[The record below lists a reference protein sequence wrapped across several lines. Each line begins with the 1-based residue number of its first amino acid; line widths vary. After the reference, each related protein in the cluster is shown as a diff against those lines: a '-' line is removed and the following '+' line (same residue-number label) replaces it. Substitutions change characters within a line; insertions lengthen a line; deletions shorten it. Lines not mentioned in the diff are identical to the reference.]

1 MRSRLL
7 RRPCIPLAL
16 LFAVMFIARPVFAQ
30 PAPAQSGALQAR
42 IDAAALA
49 LEKNPRFKGLSPQY
63 RQVIAEFMAGN
74 TLFVLLHELGHAA
87 TSQMQIPAL
96 AGREDAADSFA
107 VVQLIK
113 LSSGFPDRVIGESAK
128 GWFLSE
134 ERNRENG
141 DPVAYYDEHGLDQ
154 AHAQQIVCLMVG
166 TGEDKYQRLAAAT
179 KLPKDRQESCS
190 GDFSAASSS
199 WDTALQPHL
208 RRPDQPKT
216 RIDVAYGEAKGG
228 KLEAVAQ
235 ALRSIMLLETVAER
249 MADTY
254 AWPAPFAIEMQSCGY
269 PNAQWLPKVHKVVLC
284 YELAGD
290 FGDLYRGYG
299 DRPAGGEPRKS
310 RAR

>member
-7 RRPCIPLAL
+7 RRPYIWLAL
-16 LFAVMFIARPVFAQ
+16 LFAVMLIAGPVFAQ

-74 TLFVLLHELGHAA
+74 TLFVLLHELAHAA

-96 AGREDAADSFA
+96 AGKEDAADSFA
-107 VVQLIK
+107 VAQLIK

-128 GWFLSE
+128 GWFLSDQ
-134 ERNRENG
+134 RNRENG
-141 DPVAYYDEHGLDQ
+141 DPVEYYDEHGLDQ
-154 AHAQQIVCLMVG
+154 ARAHQIVCLMVG
-166 TGEDKYQRLAAAT
+166 TGEEKYQRLAAAT
-179 KLPKDRQESCS
+179 RLPKDRQESCA

-199 WDTALQPHL
+199 WDTALKPHL

-216 RIDVAYGEAKGG
+216 KIDVAYGEAKGG

-254 AWPAPFAIEMQSCGY
+254 AWPAPLAIEMQSCGY
-269 PNAQWLPKVHKVVLC
+269 PNAQWLPKAHKVVLC

>member
-7 RRPCIPLAL
+7 RRPYIRLAL
-16 LFAVMFIARPVFAQ
+16 LFAVMLISGPVFAQ

-74 TLFVLLHELGHAA
+74 TLFVLLHELAHAA

-96 AGREDAADSFA
+96 AGKEDAADSFA
-107 VVQLIK
+107 VLQLIK

-128 GWFLSE
+128 GWFLSDQ
-134 ERNRENG
+134 RNRENG

-154 AHAQQIVCLMVG
+154 ARAHQIVCLMVG

-179 KLPKDRQESCS
+179 KLPKDRQESCA

-199 WDTALQPHL
+199 WDTALKPHL

-216 RIDVAYGEAKGG
+216 KIDVAYGEAKR
-228 KLEAVAQ
+228 AA
-235 ALRSIMLLETVAER
+235 S
-249 MADTY
+249 
-254 AWPAPFAIEMQSCGY
+254 S
-269 PNAQWLPKVHKVVLC
+269 
-284 YELAGD
+284 
-290 FGDLYRGYG
+290 
-299 DRPAGGEPRKS
+299 RPS
-310 RAR
+310 RHR